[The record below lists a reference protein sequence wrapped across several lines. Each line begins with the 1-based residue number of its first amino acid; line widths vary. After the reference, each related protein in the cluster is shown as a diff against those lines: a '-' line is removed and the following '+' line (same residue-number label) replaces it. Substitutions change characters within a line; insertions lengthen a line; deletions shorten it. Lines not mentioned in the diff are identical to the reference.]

1 MDNIKEKV
9 IKVNDNIF
17 YCSEEDFNEDI
28 LKNNKIK
35 NIFLIDKYLEIN
47 DKFENKKEIENYQI
61 FNLEMNNEER
71 NENFLFHF
79 HFIYERINESSSI
92 LISESITSPLIPA
105 LIIAYFITSG
115 INYENSIK
123 MINNSNNLFEEYK
136 IKLIDYDKHIN
147 IINPEFIYKCGR
159 CRKTLFSDKNI
170 MFIHEFT
177 PKEKYSHKRRKNNQ
191 VKTTECTSFFLNDII
206 DDKNELM
213 KMNQN
218 CIYCIKCNYKLG
230 EFWPKG
236 TQCSCGSWVVPA
248 VQIVKSKV
256 DKVKNM

>member
-17 YCSEEDFNEDI
+17 YCSEENFQEEI
-28 LKNNKIK
+28 LKKNNIK

-47 DKFENKKEIENYQI
+47 SKFEKEENREKYQI
-61 FNLEMNNEER
+61 FNLEMNSEEP
-71 NENFLFHF
+71 NENFLFRF
-79 HFIYERINESSSI
+79 NFIYERIKENPSLMISFSENSS
-92 LISESITSPLIPA
+92 LIQA
-105 LIIAYFITSG
+105 LIIAYFITDGKNFEDSYK
-115 INYENSIK
+115 IL
-123 MINNSNNLFEEYK
+123 NNSNNLFEEQK
-136 IKLIDYDKHIN
+136 LKLIDYDKHIN
-147 IINPEFIYKCGR
+147 MKNPEFIYKCGR

-170 MFIHEFT
+170 MFLHEFT

-191 VKTTECTSFFLNDII
+191 VRTNECTSYFLNNII
-206 DDKNELM
+206 DENDNIM

-218 CIYCIKCNYKLG
+218 SILCLKCNYKLG

-256 DKVKNM
+256 DKVKNL

>member
-1 MDNIKEKV
+1 MENLGNNFVKI
-9 IKVNDNIF
+9 NDNIF
-17 YCSEEDFNEDI
+17 YCSEENFQEEI
-28 LKNNKIK
+28 LKNNNIK

-47 DKFENKKEIENYQI
+47 DKFENKEEIDNYQI
-61 FNLEMNNEER
+61 YNLEMNSEER

-79 HFIYERINESSSI
+79 HFIYDRINESSSI

-147 IINPEFIYKCGR
+147 MKNPEFIYKCGR
-159 CRKTLFSDKNI
+159 CRKTIFSDKNI
-170 MFIHEFT
+170 MFLHEFT

-191 VKTTECTSFFLNDII
+191 VRTNECTSYFLNNII
-206 DDKNELM
+206 DENNNNM

-218 CIYCIKCNYKLG
+218 SILCLKCNYKLG

-256 DKVKNM
+256 DKVKNI